1 MFTTEQILLHKM
13 WNVFLRKKGQSQI
26 RKFVLFHLPFL
37 TIILNM
43 MNNLFG
49 FIDLVIIEFNKNK
62 AKISLPWHDFK
73 NMQNNFATTKLCGL

>member
-1 MFTTEQILLHKM
+1 
-13 WNVFLRKKGQSQI
+13 
-26 RKFVLFHLPFL
+26 
-37 TIILNM
+37 M

-73 NMQNNFATTKLCGL
+73 NMQNNFATTKLCGLWKCF